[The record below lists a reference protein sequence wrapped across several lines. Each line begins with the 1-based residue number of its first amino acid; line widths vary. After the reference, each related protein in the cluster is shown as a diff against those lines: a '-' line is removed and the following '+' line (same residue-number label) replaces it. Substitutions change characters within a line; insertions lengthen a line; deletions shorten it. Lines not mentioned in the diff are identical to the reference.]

1 MMGDADLTSFGGTG
15 IMCLTSQGQVHKDTY
30 HPSTVATNAIMIDTE
45 NIIFLLVHVAYV
57 YFKQRMRLMLD
68 LKKLFKILWGSHAP
82 SQEASRGD
90 LVKASTMSTLEG
102 WDMLTLLT

>member
-1 MMGDADLTSFGGTG
+1 MISWVMIEIIAT
-15 IMCLTSQGQVHKDTY
+15 C
-30 HPSTVATNAIMIDTE
+30 HPSTVAANAMIDTE
-45 NIIFLLVHVAYV
+45 NIIFLLMCVAYM
-57 YFKQRMRLMLD
+57 YFKQRMWLMLD